1 MTTRAIG
8 ELWENAAL
16 EHLRKAGLKLVARNF
31 HCRCGEIDLILR
43 DGDTLVFA
51 EVRYRHD
58 AAHGG
63 GGVISVGAAKQ
74 RKLVHAAQFFL
85 QAHAQ
90 FSGLPCR
97 FDVLGCAGTPQAPL
111 FEWIRHAFEAV

>member
-8 ELWENAAL
+8 EFWENAAL
-16 EHLRKAGLKLVARNF
+16 AYLRKAGLKPIARNF

-51 EVRYRHD
+51 EVRYRQDD
-58 AAHGG
+58 AQGG
-63 GGVISVGAAKQ
+63 GAVSVGAAKQ
-74 RKLVHAAQFFL
+74 RKLVRAAQFFL

-90 FSGLPCR
+90 FSDLPCR

-111 FEWIRHAFEAV
+111 FEWMRNAFEAG